1 MRYMMSEDWEDGERD
16 IYSVKWYKGMYLEHR
31 KVLNRAVAYENRFD
45 GPLVCRTNERR
56 LGKKNERQ
64 CKVMEI
70 YLLRRT
76 FRKSSLSCCF
86 FALSLSPSVLW
97 NLKSISRV
105 LELVALALRCAHDI
119 AANVAYP
126 ESLQRVIVVR
136 RTEHRWRELEMMKKG
151 CVLCSI
157 YGFYQRSMPN
167 NAVEIGKHHYHAI
180 APARCERTDVHTIPK
195 CRSCLRP
202 KGHGKYPERRAS
214 PSCMNTKGLLLG
226 IPL

>member
-56 LGKKNERQ
+56 SGRKTRANVKGWKSTFWEGLFAEVVSLAVSLLELESKRLMKLEVYLQGSWACGSCVALRPRYSGERR
-64 CKVMEI
+64 VSW
-70 YLLRRT
+70 
-76 FRKSSLSCCF
+76 KSS
-86 FALSLSPSVLW
+86 
-97 NLKSISRV
+97 
-105 LELVALALRCAHDI
+105 
-119 AANVAYP
+119 
-126 ESLQRVIVVR
+126 RVIVVR

-167 NAVEIGKHHYHAI
+167 NAVEIRKHHSHAI